1 MLDKE
6 RDDMKRA
13 ILILILCAV
22 FLSAYGNAA
31 ETAERSVS
39 VDTSAVSQTTTVVTV
54 SAVTSAK
61 EEKDTSEAT
70 ATIKKSSQTVSSSD
84 PPPVK

>member
-22 FLSAYGNAA
+22 ILSACGNVS
-31 ETAERSVS
+31 ETAE
-39 VDTSAVSQTTTVVTV
+39 TSEVSQTTTTLTT
-54 SAVTSAK
+54 SAATAK
-61 EEKDTSEAT
+61 EEKDTKV
-70 ATIKKSSQTVSSSD
+70 KKDFKGKRIVRR
-84 PPPVK
+84 